1 MFKSKIVCF
10 IVFLTIPL
18 SSCSLRKNDTK
29 INQIENQKTPEEKKI
44 SNVIRGKEKE
54 TLGEELN
61 INETTFNQN
70 NSMEIRK
77 EKETLGEEV
86 NINEIAFKQNNSMGT
101 KTENIQQV
109 KSFENYRKNFYLN
122 FSFGYSSLK
131 NYDVYNTSTN
141 KAIWDDRY
149 TDLGRSIEI
158 GVGYD
163 FGKIRTEI
171 SYAQENGRFDEYLTY
186 FDNSITKIE
195 NDRGKLH
202 KDFYII
208 NTYYDLRDSKKI
220 SPFIGVGIG
229 FVNSVQDSAPFIPEY
244 VRQSFVLQLKAG
256 LSYKFSDENIFY
268 IEGFKRDAKSHTTN
282 DGLGTPYIYEAK
294 DGFDS
299 SGLQVGF
306 RKII

>member
-1 MFKSKIVCF
+1 MLKRKILFF

-18 SSCSLRKNDTK
+18 SSCSLKKNDTK
-29 INQIENQKTPEEKKI
+29 TNQIEITKTLQEKKI
-44 SNVIRGKEKE
+44 SNVIEEKGQE
-54 TLGEELN
+54 TLVEELN
-61 INETTFNQN
+61 INEIT
-70 NSMEIRK
+70 
-77 EKETLGEEV
+77 
-86 NINEIAFKQNNSMGT
+86 FKQNNSTGMIIEID
-101 KTENIQQV
+101 KKVN
-109 KSFENYRKNFYLN
+109 SFDNYRNNFYLN

-149 TDLGRSIEI
+149 TELGRSIEI
-158 GVGYD
+158 GIGYD
-163 FGKIRTEI
+163 FGKIRTEL

-208 NTYYDLRDSKKI
+208 NTYYDFRDSKKF
-220 SPFIGVGIG
+220 SPFIGLGIG

-244 VRQSFVLQLKAG
+244 VRQAFVTQFKAG

-294 DGFDS
+294 NGFDS
-299 SGLQVGF
+299 SGVQVGF

>member
-1 MFKSKIVCF
+1 MHQRKSLLF
-10 IVFLTIPL
+10 IIFLSIPL
-18 SSCSLRKNDTK
+18 TSCSLIKNDNKT
-29 INQIENQKTPEEKKI
+29 NQIENTEISEGGGTSILIEEKAK
-44 SNVIRGKEKE
+44 K
-54 TLGEELN
+54 TLDKELN
-61 INETTFNQN
+61 IDETTF
-70 NSMEIRK
+70 
-77 EKETLGEEV
+77 
-86 NINEIAFKQNNSMGT
+86 KQNKQNGI
-101 KTENIQQV
+101 NIDNDKEV
-109 KSFENYRKNFYLN
+109 KSFENLRNNFYLN

-149 TDLGRSIEI
+149 TELGRSIEI
-158 GVGYD
+158 GIGYD

-195 NDRGKLH
+195 NGRGKLH
-202 KDFYII
+202 KDFYIV
-208 NTYYDLRDSKKI
+208 NTYYDFRDSQKF
-220 SPFIGVGIG
+220 SPYIGIGIG

-244 VRQSFVLQLKAG
+244 VRQSMVLQLKGG
-256 LSYKFSDENIFY
+256 LSYSFSNKNIFY
-268 IEGFKRDAKSHTTN
+268 IEGFKRNAKSHTTN

-299 SGLQVGF
+299 SGIKIGF

>member
-1 MFKSKIVCF
+1 MTFDTFKVVIELRRFEGFKSQLKMFKRKILFF
-10 IVFLTIPL
+10 IFFLSIPL
-18 SSCSLRKNDTK
+18 SSCSLKKNNTK
-29 INQIENQKTPEEKKI
+29 INQIENKKTPEEKKI
-44 SNVIRGKEKE
+44 SNVIEGKEKE
-54 TLGEELN
+54 TLDEELN
-61 INETTFNQN
+61 INETTF
-70 NSMEIRK
+70 
-77 EKETLGEEV
+77 
-86 NINEIAFKQNNSMGT
+86 KQNKSI
-101 KTENIQQV
+101 ENDQQV
-109 KSFENYRKNFYLN
+109 KSFENYSKNFYLN

-149 TDLGRSIEI
+149 TELGRSIEI
-158 GVGYD
+158 GIGYD
-163 FGKIRTEI
+163 FGKIRTEV

-208 NTYYDLRDSKKI
+208 NTYYDFRDSKKF
-220 SPFIGVGIG
+220 SPFIGLGIG

-244 VRQSFVLQLKAG
+244 VRQAFVVQLKAG
-256 LSYKFSDENIFY
+256 LSYKFSEENIFY

-299 SGLQVGF
+299 SGVQVGF

>member
-1 MFKSKIVCF
+1 MLKRKILFF
-10 IVFLTIPL
+10 IFFLSIPL
-18 SSCSLRKNDTK
+18 SSCSLKKNNTK
-29 INQIENQKTPEEKKI
+29 INQIENQKTPAEKKI
-44 SNVIRGKEKE
+44 SNVVEAKDKEN
-54 TLGEELN
+54 LYEELN
-61 INETTFNQN
+61 IKETTFMQN
-70 NSMEIRK
+70 NSIEMKI
-77 EKETLGEEV
+77 
-86 NINEIAFKQNNSMGT
+86 
-101 KTENIQQV
+101 ENDQQV
-109 KSFENYRKNFYLN
+109 KSFENYSKKFYLN
-122 FSFGYSSLK
+122 FSFGYSNLK

-149 TDLGRSIEI
+149 TELGRSIEI
-158 GVGYD
+158 GIGYD
-163 FGKIRTEI
+163 FGKIRTEV

-208 NTYYDLRDSKKI
+208 NTYYDFRDSKKF
-220 SPFIGVGIG
+220 SPFIGLGIG

-244 VRQSFVLQLKAG
+244 VRQAFVTQLKAG

-299 SGLQVGF
+299 SGVQVGF

>member
-1 MFKSKIVCF
+1 MTFNNFKVVIGLRRFKGCNSKLKMFKRKILFF
-10 IVFLTIPL
+10 IFFLSIPL
-18 SSCSLRKNDTK
+18 SSCSLKKNNTK
-29 INQIENQKTPEEKKI
+29 IDQIKNQKTPAEKKI
-44 SNVIRGKEKE
+44 SNVVDGKEKE
-54 TLGEELN
+54 NLDEELN
-61 INETTFNQN
+61 INKTTLMQN
-70 NSMEIRK
+70 KSIEIK
-77 EKETLGEEV
+77 
-86 NINEIAFKQNNSMGT
+86 ND
-101 KTENIQQV
+101 QQV
-109 KSFENYRKNFYLN
+109 KSFENYSKNFYLN

-149 TDLGRSIEI
+149 TELGRSIEI
-158 GVGYD
+158 GIGYD
-163 FGKIRTEI
+163 FGKIRTEV

-208 NTYYDLRDSKKI
+208 NTYYDFRDSKKF
-220 SPFIGVGIG
+220 SPFIGLGIG

-244 VRQSFVLQLKAG
+244 VRQAFVLQLKAG
-256 LSYKFSDENIFY
+256 LSYKFSDKNIFY
-268 IEGFKRDAKSHTTN
+268 IEGYKRDAKSHTTN

-299 SGLQVGF
+299 SGLQVGL

>member
-1 MFKSKIVCF
+1 MLKRKILFF
-10 IVFLTIPL
+10 IFFLSIPL
-18 SSCSLRKNDTK
+18 SSCSLKKNNTK
-29 INQIENQKTPEEKKI
+29 INQIENQKTPAEKKI
-44 SNVIRGKEKE
+44 SNVIEAKDKE
-54 TLGEELN
+54 TLDEELN
-61 INETTFNQN
+61 IKETTLMQN
-70 NSMEIRK
+70 NSI
-77 EKETLGEEV
+77 EV
-86 NINEIAFKQNNSMGT
+86 RI
-101 KTENIQQV
+101 ENDQQI
-109 KSFENYRKNFYLN
+109 KSFENYSKNFYLN
-122 FSFGYSSLK
+122 FSFGYSNLK

-149 TDLGRSIEI
+149 TELGRSIEI
-158 GVGYD
+158 GIGYD
-163 FGKIRTEI
+163 FGKIRTEV

-208 NTYYDLRDSKKI
+208 NAYYDFRDSKKF
-220 SPFIGVGIG
+220 SPFIGLGIG

-244 VRQSFVLQLKAG
+244 VRQAFVTQFKAG

-294 DGFDS
+294 NGFDS
-299 SGLQVGF
+299 SGVQVGF

>member
-1 MFKSKIVCF
+1 MFKRKFLFF
-10 IVFLTIPL
+10 IFFLSIPL
-18 SSCSLRKNDTK
+18 SSCSLKKNNTK
-29 INQIENQKTPEEKKI
+29 INQIENQKTPAEKKI
-44 SNVIRGKEKE
+44 LNVIEAKDKE
-54 TLGEELN
+54 TLDEELN
-61 INETTFNQN
+61 IKETTLMQN
-70 NSMEIRK
+70 NSIEMRI
-77 EKETLGEEV
+77 
-86 NINEIAFKQNNSMGT
+86 
-101 KTENIQQV
+101 ENDQQI
-109 KSFENYRKNFYLN
+109 KSFENYSKNFYLN
-122 FSFGYSSLK
+122 FSFGYSNLK

-149 TDLGRSIEI
+149 TELGRSIEI
-158 GVGYD
+158 GIGYD
-163 FGKIRTEI
+163 FGKIRTEV

-208 NTYYDLRDSKKI
+208 NAYYDFRDSKKF
-220 SPFIGVGIG
+220 SPFIGLGIG

-244 VRQSFVLQLKAG
+244 VRQAFVTQLKAG

-294 DGFDS
+294 NGFDS
-299 SGLQVGF
+299 SGVQVGF

>member
-1 MFKSKIVCF
+1 MLKRKILFF
-10 IVFLTIPL
+10 IFFLSIPL
-18 SSCSLRKNDTK
+18 SSCSLKKNNTK
-29 INQIENQKTPEEKKI
+29 INQIENQKTPAEKKI
-44 SNVIRGKEKE
+44 SNVIEAKDKEI
-54 TLGEELN
+54 LDEELN
-61 INETTFNQN
+61 IKETTFMQN
-70 NSMEIRK
+70 NSIEMRI
-77 EKETLGEEV
+77 
-86 NINEIAFKQNNSMGT
+86 
-101 KTENIQQV
+101 ENDQQV
-109 KSFENYRKNFYLN
+109 KSFENYSKNFYLN

-149 TDLGRSIEI
+149 TKLGRSIEI
-158 GVGYD
+158 GIGYD
-163 FGKIRTEI
+163 FGEIRTEV
-171 SYAQENGRFDEYLTY
+171 SYAKENGRFDEYLTY

-208 NTYYDLRDSKKI
+208 NAYYDFRDSKKF
-220 SPFIGVGIG
+220 SPFIGLGIG

-244 VRQSFVLQLKAG
+244 VRQAFVLQLKAG
-256 LSYKFSDENIFY
+256 LSYKFSDKNIFY

-299 SGLQVGF
+299 SGVQVGF

>member
-1 MFKSKIVCF
+1 M
-10 IVFLTIPL
+10 
-18 SSCSLRKNDTK
+18 R
-29 INQIENQKTPEEKKI
+29 IEND
-44 SNVIRGKEKE
+44 
-54 TLGEELN
+54 
-61 INETTFNQN
+61 
-70 NSMEIRK
+70 
-77 EKETLGEEV
+77 
-86 NINEIAFKQNNSMGT
+86 
-101 KTENIQQV
+101 QQV
-109 KSFENYRKNFYLN
+109 KSFENYSKNFYLN
-122 FSFGYSSLK
+122 FSIGYSSLK

-149 TDLGRSIEI
+149 TEFGRSIEI
-158 GVGYD
+158 GIGYD
-163 FGKIRTEI
+163 FGKIRTEL

-208 NTYYDLRDSKKI
+208 NTYYDFRDSKKF
-220 SPFIGVGIG
+220 SPFIGLGIG

-244 VRQSFVLQLKAG
+244 VRQAFVLQLKG
-256 LSYKFSDENIFY
+256 GISYKFSDRNILY
-268 IEGFKRDAKSHTTN
+268 IEVFKRDAKSHTTN

-299 SGLQVGF
+299 SGVHIGF

>member
-1 MFKSKIVCF
+1 MFKRKFLFLIF
-10 IVFLTIPL
+10 FLTIPL
-18 SSCSLRKNDTK
+18 SSCSLKKNNTK
-29 INQIENQKTPEEKKI
+29 INQIENQKTPVEKKI
-44 SNVIRGKEKE
+44 SNVIEGKEKE
-54 TLGEELN
+54 TLDEELN
-61 INETTFNQN
+61 INETTF
-70 NSMEIRK
+70 
-77 EKETLGEEV
+77 
-86 NINEIAFKQNNSMGT
+86 KQNKSIEID
-101 KTENIQQV
+101 KQV
-109 KSFENYRKNFYLN
+109 KSFENYSKNFYLN

-149 TDLGRSIEI
+149 TELGRSIEI
-158 GVGYD
+158 GIGYD
-163 FGKIRTEI
+163 FGKIRTEV

-208 NTYYDLRDSKKI
+208 NTYYDFRDSKKF
-220 SPFIGVGIG
+220 SPFIGLGIG

-244 VRQSFVLQLKAG
+244 VRQAFVTQLKAG

-299 SGLQVGF
+299 SGVQVGF

>member
-1 MFKSKIVCF
+1 MLKRKILFF

-18 SSCSLRKNDTK
+18 SSYSLKKNDIKTS
-29 INQIENQKTPEEKKI
+29 QIENSKTSEEKKI
-44 SNVIRGKEKE
+44 LNVIEKKEKE
-54 TLGEELN
+54 TLGEKLN
-61 INETTFNQN
+61 INKTT
-70 NSMEIRK
+70 
-77 EKETLGEEV
+77 
-86 NINEIAFKQNNSMGT
+86 FKQNKALVMG
-101 KTENIQQV
+101 KENDKRV
-109 KSFENYRKNFYLN
+109 KSFKNLKNKFYLN
-122 FSFGYSSLK
+122 FALGYSSLK

-141 KAIWDDRY
+141 QATWDDRY
-149 TDLGRSIEI
+149 TELGRSIEI
-158 GVGYD
+158 GIGYD
-163 FGKIRTEI
+163 FGKLRTEI

-186 FDNSITKIE
+186 FDKSITKIE
-195 NDRGKLH
+195 KDRGQLH

-208 NTYYDLRDSKKI
+208 NTYYDFRDSKKF

-244 VRQSFVLQLKAG
+244 VRQAFVVQIKAG

-299 SGLQVGF
+299 SGVQVGF

>member
-1 MFKSKIVCF
+1 MFKKKILFF

-29 INQIENQKTPEEKKI
+29 INQIENQKTPEENKI
-44 SNVIRGKEKE
+44 SNVIGREEKE
-54 TLGEELN
+54 TIGEKLN
-61 INETTFNQN
+61 INET
-70 NSMEIRK
+70 I
-77 EKETLGEEV
+77 
-86 NINEIAFKQNNSMGT
+86 FKQNKSMVMII
-101 KTENIQQV
+101 ENDQQI

-122 FSFGYSSLK
+122 FSFGSSSLK
-131 NYDVYNTSTN
+131 NYDVYNTFTN

-149 TDLGRSIEI
+149 TELGRSIEI
-158 GVGYD
+158 GIGYD
-163 FGKIRTEI
+163 FGKIRTEL
-171 SYAQENGRFDEYLTY
+171 SYARENGRFDEYLTY

-208 NTYYDLRDSKKI
+208 NTYYDFRDSKKF
-220 SPFIGVGIG
+220 SPFIGLGIG

-244 VRQSFVLQLKAG
+244 VRQAFVLQLKAG

-282 DGLGTPYIYEAK
+282 DGLGTSYIYEAK

>member
-1 MFKSKIVCF
+1 MIKRKILFF
-10 IVFLTIPL
+10 IFFLSIPL
-18 SSCSLRKNDTK
+18 SSCSLKQNNNK
-29 INQIENQKTPEEKKI
+29 INLIENQKTPAEKKI
-44 SNVIRGKEKE
+44 SNVIEAKDKE
-54 TLGEELN
+54 TLDEELN
-61 INETTFNQN
+61 IKETTLMQN
-70 NSMEIRK
+70 NSIEMRI
-77 EKETLGEEV
+77 
-86 NINEIAFKQNNSMGT
+86 
-101 KTENIQQV
+101 ENDQQI
-109 KSFENYRKNFYLN
+109 KSFENYSKNFYLN

-131 NYDVYNTSTN
+131 NYDVYNTSTD

-149 TDLGRSIEI
+149 TELGRSIEI
-158 GVGYD
+158 GIGYD
-163 FGKIRTEI
+163 FGKIRTEV

-208 NTYYDLRDSKKI
+208 NTYYDFRDSKKF
-220 SPFIGVGIG
+220 SPFIGLGIG

-244 VRQSFVLQLKAG
+244 VRQAFVLQLKAG
-256 LSYKFSDENIFY
+256 LSYKFSDEYIFY

-299 SGLQVGF
+299 SGVQVGF
-306 RKII
+306 RKVI

>member
-1 MFKSKIVCF
+1 MLKRKILFF
-10 IVFLTIPL
+10 IFFLSIPL
-18 SSCSLRKNDTK
+18 SSCSLKKNNTK
-29 INQIENQKTPEEKKI
+29 INQIVNQKTPAEKKI
-44 SNVIRGKEKE
+44 SNVIEAKDKE
-54 TLGEELN
+54 TLDEELN
-61 INETTFNQN
+61 IKETTLMQN
-70 NSMEIRK
+70 NSIEMRI
-77 EKETLGEEV
+77 
-86 NINEIAFKQNNSMGT
+86 
-101 KTENIQQV
+101 ENDQQI
-109 KSFENYRKNFYLN
+109 KSFENYSKNFYLN
-122 FSFGYSSLK
+122 FSFGYSNLK

-149 TDLGRSIEI
+149 TELGRSIEI
-158 GVGYD
+158 GIGYD
-163 FGKIRTEI
+163 FGKIRTEV

-208 NTYYDLRDSKKI
+208 NTYYDFRDSKKF
-220 SPFIGVGIG
+220 SPFIGLGIG

-244 VRQSFVLQLKAG
+244 VRQAFVTQFKAG

-299 SGLQVGF
+299 SGVQVGF
-306 RKII
+306 RKKI

>member
-1 MFKSKIVCF
+1 MLKRKILFF
-10 IVFLTIPL
+10 IFFLSIPL
-18 SSCSLRKNDTK
+18 SSCSLKKNNTK
-29 INQIENQKTPEEKKI
+29 INQIENQKTPTGKKI
-44 SNVIRGKEKE
+44 SNVIEAKDKE
-54 TLGEELN
+54 TLDEELN
-61 INETTFNQN
+61 IKETTLMQN
-70 NSMEIRK
+70 NSIEMRI
-77 EKETLGEEV
+77 
-86 NINEIAFKQNNSMGT
+86 
-101 KTENIQQV
+101 ENDQQI
-109 KSFENYRKNFYLN
+109 KSFENYSKNFYLN
-122 FSFGYSSLK
+122 FSFGYSNLK

-149 TDLGRSIEI
+149 TKLGRSIEI
-158 GVGYD
+158 GIGFD
-163 FGKIRTEI
+163 FGKIRTEL

-208 NTYYDLRDSKKI
+208 NTYYDFRDRKKF
-220 SPFIGVGIG
+220 SPFIGLGIG
-229 FVNSVQDSAPFIPEY
+229 FINSVQDSAPFIPEY
-244 VRQSFVLQLKAG
+244 VRQAFVTQFKAG

-294 DGFDS
+294 NGFDS
-299 SGLQVGF
+299 SGVQVGF

>member
-1 MFKSKIVCF
+1 MFKKKILFF

-29 INQIENQKTPEEKKI
+29 INQIENQKTPEENKI
-44 SNVIRGKEKE
+44 SNAIGREEKE
-54 TLGEELN
+54 IIGEKLN
-61 INETTFNQN
+61 INETTF
-70 NSMEIRK
+70 
-77 EKETLGEEV
+77 
-86 NINEIAFKQNNSMGT
+86 KQNKSMGMII
-101 KTENIQQV
+101 ENDQQI

-122 FSFGYSSLK
+122 FSFGSSSLK

-149 TDLGRSIEI
+149 TELGRSIEI
-158 GVGYD
+158 GIGYD
-163 FGKIRTEI
+163 FGKIRTEV

-208 NTYYDLRDSKKI
+208 NTYYDFRDSKKF
-220 SPFIGVGIG
+220 SPFIGLGIG

-244 VRQSFVLQLKAG
+244 VRQAFVLQLKAG

-282 DGLGTPYIYEAK
+282 DGLGTSYIYEAK

-299 SGLQVGF
+299 SGVQVGF

>member
-1 MFKSKIVCF
+1 MLKRKILFF
-10 IVFLTIPL
+10 IVFLTFPL
-18 SSCSLRKNDTK
+18 SSCSLKKNDIKT
-29 INQIENQKTPEEKKI
+29 NQIENSMASEEKKI
-44 SNVIRGKEKE
+44 LNVIKEKE
-54 TLGEELN
+54 TLGKELN
-61 INETTFNQN
+61 ISINKTT
-70 NSMEIRK
+70 
-77 EKETLGEEV
+77 
-86 NINEIAFKQNNSMGT
+86 FKQNKPMGISI
-101 KTENIQQV
+101 ENAKKI
-109 KSFENYRKNFYLN
+109 KSFENLKNKLYLN
-122 FSFGYSSLK
+122 LSFGYSSLK

-158 GVGYD
+158 GIGYK

-195 NDRGKLH
+195 KNRGQLH

-208 NTYYDLRDSKKI
+208 NTYYDFRDSKKF
-220 SPFIGVGIG
+220 SPFIGLGIG

-244 VRQSFVLQLKAG
+244 VRQAFVLQLKGG
-256 LSYKFSDENIFY
+256 LSYKFSNKNFLY

-282 DGLGTPYIYEAK
+282 DGLGTPYIYEVK

-299 SGLQVGF
+299 SGVQIGF